1 MTEDAPEKLAELIR
15 SGRELVDEIARQED
29 DDWIDFGEVDA
40 YETWLGSTGQLL
52 LTLGGPQSEIF
63 GRFRDILNEQR
74 NPVGVQVVI
83 FRKVFDLVVAVFEE
97 ISCGSLRR
105 FEDIVASPILDDL
118 LDEAERH
125 RENERKLE
133 TMALVSAVLEHTLKR
148 LCAQHHI
155 DRSGKSLQ
163 SMAEDLANAPAF
175 GEESASWLRS
185 AVAVCSRSTTEQRLA
200 LGSGELTGVIDH
212 TRRLVSALA

>member
-15 SGRELVDEIARQED
+15 NGRELVDELSGQDAGG
-29 DDWIDFGEVDA
+29 WVDFGEVDP
-40 YETWLGSTGQLL
+40 YERWLGSTGQLL

-63 GRFRDILNEQR
+63 GRFRDIVNEQR
-74 NPVGVQVVI
+74 NPVGVQVGVV
-83 FRKVFDLVVAVFEE
+83 RKVFDLVLAVFEE
-97 ISCGSLRR
+97 VSCGSLRR
-105 FEDIVASPILDDL
+105 FEDIVAAPILDDL

-125 RENERKLE
+125 REGERKLE

-163 SMAEDLANAPAF
+163 ALAEELAESPAF
-175 GEESASWLRS
+175 GEQSAQWLRS
-185 AVAVCSRSTTEQRLA
+185 AVAICSRSSTEQRLA
-200 LGSGELTGVIDH
+200 LASRELTAAIDD
-212 TRRLVSALA
+212 TRRLVSGLT